1 MPTYITARDLKDT
14 FPSLDEFD
22 TKKPIY
28 SWVTDSGSR
37 YVSHDSGLV
46 TALFVD
52 GSNQGSAQANKAAVD
67 ANGEWFYDSA
77 IDAVYYYNDSS
88 TPEDL
93 LMEAGE
99 DFATLK
105 TRVMKD
111 ASDYVD
117 SKLDSNL
124 PREQFLLKDGT
135 YDYIIRRVT
144 SLIAAFFLVKGK
156 DPTSEIAEAL
166 FEEAQL
172 HLNDLN
178 AGKAKLGY
186 QNSGD
191 ASRGVIRKVSVSG
204 NLNSIKTNDV
214 LGITTERFLVLNVD
228 DVNGKTRGNYFG
240 SYDRL
245 KVIVTTGGAIGTAKY
260 SVFAKDDDNIKNN
273 QVVTDE
279 VINGD
284 YQDLAAGLQIRF
296 QGSSDSSTATQN
308 DEWEVE
314 VSGIYEELETPSMR
328 SVKMTRK
335 DFKQFYR
342 GKNGSRIY

>member
-1 MPTYITARDLKDT
+1 MPTYITSRDLKDT
-14 FPSLDEFD
+14 FPNLDEFD

-28 SWVTDSGSR
+28 NWVVDSGSR

-46 TALFVD
+46 TVLFVD
-52 GSNQGSAQANKAAVD
+52 GKDLGSAQSALSDVD
-67 ANGEWFYDSA
+67 ANDEWFYDSA
-77 IDAVYYYNDSS
+77 TDAVYYYNDSS
-88 TPEDL
+88 SPDDL

-99 DFATLK
+99 DFVTLK
-105 TRVMKD
+105 NRVMKD

-135 YDYIIRRVT
+135 YDYLIRRVT
-144 SLIAAFFLVKGK
+144 SLVAAFFLVRGK
-156 DPTSEIAEAL
+156 NPTSDIAESL
-166 FEEAQL
+166 FDEAQM
-172 HLNDLN
+172 HISDLN
-178 AGKAKLGY
+178 SGKAKLSY
-186 QNSGD
+186 MNTGD
-191 ASRGVIRKVSVSG
+191 ASKGIVRKISVSG
-204 NLNSIKTNDV
+204 NLNI
-214 LGITTERFLVLNVD
+214 VD
-228 DVNGKTRGNYFG
+228 TRGNYFG

-260 SVFAKDDDNIKNN
+260 SVFAKDDNTLKNN

-308 DEWEVE
+308 DEWEIE
-314 VSGIYEELETPSMR
+314 VTGIYEEVENASMR

>member
-1 MPTYITARDLKDT
+1 MPTYITARDLKDAY
-14 FPSLDEFD
+14 PNLDEFD

-28 SWVTDSGSR
+28 SWTVDSGSR

-52 GSNQGSAQANKAAVD
+52 GANQGSAQANKAAVD

-77 IDAVYYYNDSS
+77 VDAIYYYNDTNS
-88 TPEDL
+88 PDDL

-117 SKLDSNL
+117 SKLDSTL

-135 YDYIIRRVT
+135 YDYLIRRLT
-144 SLIAAFFLVKGK
+144 SLVAAFFLVKGK
-156 DPTSEIAEAL
+156 DPTSQIAVAL
-166 FEEAQL
+166 FQEAQM
-172 HLNDLN
+172 HIDDLN
-178 AGKAKLGY
+178 SGKAKLGY
-186 QNSGD
+186 QNTGD
-191 ASRGVIRKVSVSG
+191 ASKGIVRKISVSG
-204 NLNSIKTNDV
+204 SLNI
-214 LGITTERFLVLNVD
+214 VD
-228 DVNGKTRGNYFG
+228 TRGNYFG

-260 SVFAKDDDNIKNN
+260 SVFAKDDDTLKNN
-273 QVVTDE
+273 QVITDE

-284 YQDLAAGLQIRF
+284 YQELAAGLQVRF

-314 VSGIYEELETPSMR
+314 VTGIYEETENASMR

>member
-1 MPTYITARDLKDT
+1 MPTYITSRDLKDA
-14 FPSLDEFD
+14 FPNLDEFD

-28 SWVTDSGSR
+28 SWVVDSGTR

-46 TALFVD
+46 TVLFVD
-52 GSNQGSAQANKAAVD
+52 GKDLGAAQSSLSDVNAND
-67 ANGEWFYDSA
+67 EWFYDSA
-77 IDAVYYYNDSS
+77 TDAVYYYNSS
-88 TPEDL
+88 SNPDDL

-135 YDYIIRRVT
+135 YDYLIRRLT
-144 SLIAAFFLVKGK
+144 SLVAAFFLVKGK
-156 DPTSEIAEAL
+156 DPTSEVAEAL
-166 FEEAQL
+166 FEEATM
-172 HLNDLN
+172 HIEDLN
-178 AGKAKLGY
+178 AGRAKLSY
-186 QNSGD
+186 MNTGD
-191 ASRGVIRKVSVSG
+191 ASKGIVRKISVSG
-204 NLNSIKTNDV
+204 SLNI
-214 LGITTERFLVLNVD
+214 VD
-228 DVNGKTRGNYFG
+228 TRGNYYG

-260 SVFAKDDDNIKNN
+260 SVYAKNTEGLKNDLVL
-273 QVVTDE
+273 QDKI
-279 VINGD
+279 INGD
-284 YQDLAAGLQIRF
+284 YQDLGAGLQIRF

-314 VSGIYEELETPSMR
+314 VTGIYEEVENASMR

>member
-1 MPTYITARDLKDT
+1 MPTYITARDLKDAY
-14 FPSLDEFD
+14 PNLDEFD

-28 SWVTDSGSR
+28 SWTVDSGSR

-52 GSNQGSAQANKAAVD
+52 GANLGSAQASKSAVD
-67 ANGEWFYDSA
+67 TNGEWFYDSSVDA
-77 IDAVYYYNDSS
+77 IYYYNDTN

-135 YDYIIRRVT
+135 YDYLIRRLT
-144 SLIAAFFLVKGK
+144 SLVAAFFLVKGK
-156 DPTSEIAEAL
+156 DPTSQIATSL
-166 FEEAQL
+166 FQEAQM
-172 HLNDLN
+172 HIEDLN
-178 AGKAKLGY
+178 SGRAKLGY

-191 ASRGVIRKVSVSG
+191 ASKGIVRKISVSG
-204 NLNSIKTNDV
+204 SLNI
-214 LGITTERFLVLNVD
+214 VD
-228 DVNGKTRGNYFG
+228 TRGNYYG

-260 SVFAKDDDNIKNN
+260 SVYAKDDDTLKNN
-273 QVVTDE
+273 QVITDE

-284 YQDLAAGLQIRF
+284 YQELAGGLQIRF

-314 VSGIYEELETPSMR
+314 VTGIYEETENASMR

>member
-1 MPTYITARDLKDT
+1 MPTYITARDLKDAY
-14 FPSLDEFD
+14 PNLDEFD

-28 SWVTDSGSR
+28 SWTVDSGSR

-52 GSNQGSAQANKAAVD
+52 GANQGSAQANKAAVD
-67 ANGEWFYDSA
+67 ANGEWFYDSSVDA
-77 IDAVYYYNDSS
+77 IYYYNDTNS
-88 TPEDL
+88 PDDL

-135 YDYIIRRVT
+135 YDYLIRRLT
-144 SLIAAFFLVKGK
+144 SLVAAFFLVKGK
-156 DPTSEIAEAL
+156 DPTSQIAVSL
-166 FEEAQL
+166 FQEAQM
-172 HLNDLN
+172 HIEDLN
-178 AGKAKLGY
+178 SGKAKLGY

-191 ASRGVIRKVSVSG
+191 ASKGIVRKISVSG
-204 NLNSIKTNDV
+204 SLNI
-214 LGITTERFLVLNVD
+214 VD
-228 DVNGKTRGNYFG
+228 TRGNYFG

-260 SVFAKDDDNIKNN
+260 SVFAKDDDTLKNN

-284 YQDLAAGLQIRF
+284 YQELAAGLQIRF

-308 DEWEVE
+308 DEWEIE
-314 VSGIYEELETPSMR
+314 VTGLYEEVENASVR
-328 SVKMTRK
+328 SVRMTRK

>member
-1 MPTYITARDLKDT
+1 MPTYITVRDLKDT

-67 ANGEWFYDSA
+67 ANGEWFYDSS
-77 IDAVYYYNDSS
+77 IDAVYYYNDAS

-135 YDYIIRRVT
+135 YDYLIRRLT
-144 SLIAAFFLVKGK
+144 SLVAAFFLVKGK

-166 FEEAQL
+166 FEEATM
-172 HLNDLN
+172 HINDLN
-178 AGKAKLGY
+178 SGKAKLSY
-186 QNSGD
+186 MNSGD
-191 ASRGVIRKVSVSG
+191 ASQGIVRKISVSG
-204 NLNSIKTNDV
+204 NLNI
-214 LGITTERFLVLNVD
+214 VD
-228 DVNGKTRGNYFG
+228 TRGNYFG

-245 KVIVTTGGAIGTAKY
+245 KVKVTTGGAIDTAKY
-260 SVFAKDDDNIKNN
+260 SVFAKDTDGLKNN
-273 QVVTDE
+273 LVLQDE
-279 VINGD
+279 IINGD
-284 YQDLAAGLQIRF
+284 YQELAAGLQIRF

-314 VSGIYEELETPSMR
+314 VTGIYEEVENASMR
-328 SVKMTRK
+328 SVKATRK

>member
-1 MPTYITARDLKDT
+1 MPTYITSRDLKDT
-14 FPSLDEFD
+14 FPNLDEFD

-28 SWVTDSGSR
+28 GWVVDSGSR
-37 YVSHDSGLV
+37 YVSFDSGLV

-52 GSNQGSAQANKAAVD
+52 GANQGSAQANKAAVD
-67 ANGEWFYDSA
+67 ANGEWFYDSS
-77 IDAVYYYNDSS
+77 IDAVYYHNDSS

-117 SKLDSNL
+117 SKLDSTL

-135 YDYIIRRVT
+135 YDYLIRRLT
-144 SLIAAFFLVKGK
+144 SLVAAFFLVKGK
-156 DPTSEIAEAL
+156 DPSSEIAEAL
-166 FEEAQL
+166 FEEAQM
-172 HLNDLN
+172 HIEDLN
-178 AGKAKLGY
+178 SGKAKLSY
-186 QNSGD
+186 QNTGD
-191 ASRGVIRKVSVSG
+191 ASKGIVRKMSVSG
-204 NLNSIKTNDV
+204 SLNI
-214 LGITTERFLVLNVD
+214 VD
-228 DVNGKTRGNYFG
+228 TRGNYHG

-260 SVFAKDDDNIKNN
+260 SVFAKNSDNLKIN

-284 YQDLAAGLQIRF
+284 YQDLAAGLEIRF

-314 VSGIYEELETPSMR
+314 VTGIYEEVENASMR

-342 GKNGSRIY
+342 GKDGSRIY

>member
-1 MPTYITARDLKDT
+1 MPTYITSRDLKDA
-14 FPSLDEFD
+14 FPNLDEFD
-22 TKKPIY
+22 TKKPVY
-28 SWVTDSGSR
+28 SWIVDSGSR

-46 TALFVD
+46 TVLFVD
-52 GSNQGSAQANKAAVD
+52 GKDLGAAQSSLSDVNAND
-67 ANGEWFYDSA
+67 EWFYDSA
-77 IDAVYYYNDSS
+77 TDAVYYYNSS
-88 TPEDL
+88 SSPEDL

-99 DFATLK
+99 DFVTLK
-105 TRVMKD
+105 NRVMKD

-135 YDYIIRRVT
+135 YDYLIRRLT
-144 SLIAAFFLVKGK
+144 SLVAAFFLVKGK

-166 FEEAQL
+166 LEEATM
-172 HLNDLN
+172 HIEDLN
-178 AGKAKLGY
+178 SGKAKLSY
-186 QNSGD
+186 MNSGD
-191 ASRGVIRKVSVSG
+191 ASQGIVRKMSVSG
-204 NLNSIKTNDV
+204 SLNI
-214 LGITTERFLVLNVD
+214 VD
-228 DVNGKTRGNYFG
+228 TRGNYYG

-260 SVFAKDDDNIKNN
+260 SVYAKGDNNIKSNL
-273 QVVTDE
+273 VVTDKI
-279 VINGD
+279 INGD
-284 YQDLAAGLQIRF
+284 YQELTAGLEIRF

-314 VSGIYEELETPSMR
+314 VTGIYEEVENASMR

>member
-1 MPTYITARDLKDT
+1 MPTYITARDLKDAY
-14 FPSLDEFD
+14 PNLDEFD

-28 SWVTDSGSR
+28 SWTVDSGSR

-52 GSNQGSAQANKAAVD
+52 GANQGSAQANKAAVD

-77 IDAVYYYNDSS
+77 VDAIYYYNDTNS
-88 TPEDL
+88 PDDL

-117 SKLDSNL
+117 SKLDSTL

-135 YDYIIRRVT
+135 YDYLIRRLT
-144 SLIAAFFLVKGK
+144 SLVAAFFLVKGK
-156 DPTSEIAEAL
+156 DPTSQIAVAL
-166 FEEAQL
+166 FQEAQM
-172 HLNDLN
+172 HIEDLN
-178 AGKAKLGY
+178 SGKAKLGY
-186 QNSGD
+186 QNTGD
-191 ASRGVIRKVSVSG
+191 ASKGIVRKISVSG
-204 NLNSIKTNDV
+204 SLNI
-214 LGITTERFLVLNVD
+214 VD
-228 DVNGKTRGNYFG
+228 TRGNYFG

-260 SVFAKDDDNIKNN
+260 SVFAKDDDTLKNN
-273 QVVTDE
+273 QVITDE

-284 YQDLAAGLQIRF
+284 YQELAAGLQVRF

-314 VSGIYEELETPSMR
+314 VTGIYEETENASMR

>member
-1 MPTYITARDLKDT
+1 MPTYITSRDLKDT

-67 ANGEWFYDSA
+67 SNGEWFYDSA

-144 SLIAAFFLVKGK
+144 SLIAAYFLVKGK

-178 AGKAKLGY
+178 SGKAKLGY

-191 ASRGVIRKVSVSG
+191 ASRGVIRKISVSG
-204 NLNSIKTNDV
+204 NMNI
-214 LGITTERFLVLNVD
+214 VD
-228 DVNGKTRGNYFG
+228 TRGNYFG

-260 SVFAKDDDNIKNN
+260 SVFAKDDDNMKNN

>member
-1 MPTYITARDLKDT
+1 MPTYITARDLKDAY
-14 FPSLDEFD
+14 PNLDEFD

-28 SWVTDSGSR
+28 SWTVDSGSR

-52 GSNQGSAQANKAAVD
+52 GANQGSAQANKAAVD

-77 IDAVYYYNDSS
+77 VDAIYYYNDTNS
-88 TPEDL
+88 PDDL

-99 DFATLK
+99 EFATLK

-117 SKLDSNL
+117 SKLDSTL

-135 YDYIIRRVT
+135 YDYLIRRLT
-144 SLIAAFFLVKGK
+144 SLVAAFFLVKGK
-156 DPTSEIAEAL
+156 DPTSQIAVAL
-166 FEEAQL
+166 FQEAQM
-172 HLNDLN
+172 HIDDLN
-178 AGKAKLGY
+178 SGKAKLGY
-186 QNSGD
+186 QNTGD
-191 ASRGVIRKVSVSG
+191 ASKGIVRKISVSG
-204 NLNSIKTNDV
+204 SLNI
-214 LGITTERFLVLNVD
+214 VD
-228 DVNGKTRGNYFG
+228 TRGNYFG

-260 SVFAKDDDNIKNN
+260 SVFAKDDDTLKNN
-273 QVVTDE
+273 QVITDE

-284 YQDLAAGLQIRF
+284 YQELAAGLQVRF

-314 VSGIYEELETPSMR
+314 VTGIYEETENASMR

>member
-1 MPTYITARDLKDT
+1 MPTYITARDLKDAY
-14 FPSLDEFD
+14 PNLDEFD

-28 SWVTDSGSR
+28 SWTVDSGSR

-52 GSNQGSAQANKAAVD
+52 GANQGSAQANKAAVD

-77 IDAVYYYNDSS
+77 VDAVYYYNDTNS
-88 TPEDL
+88 PDDL

-117 SKLDSNL
+117 SKLDSTL

-135 YDYIIRRVT
+135 YDYLIRRLT
-144 SLIAAFFLVKGK
+144 SLVAAFFLVKGK
-156 DPTSEIAEAL
+156 DPTSQIAVAL
-166 FEEAQL
+166 FQEAQM
-172 HLNDLN
+172 HIDDLN
-178 AGKAKLGY
+178 SGKAKLGY
-186 QNSGD
+186 QNTGD
-191 ASRGVIRKVSVSG
+191 ASKGIVRKISVSG
-204 NLNSIKTNDV
+204 SLNI
-214 LGITTERFLVLNVD
+214 VD
-228 DVNGKTRGNYFG
+228 TRGNYFG

-260 SVFAKDDDNIKNN
+260 SVFAKDDDTLKNN
-273 QVVTDE
+273 QVITDE

-284 YQDLAAGLQIRF
+284 YQELAAGLQVRF

-314 VSGIYEELETPSMR
+314 VTGIYEETENASMR